1 MLLKKKYGVKLLF
14 VALLVLPWVQAIG
27 QQKGEE
33 LFIEDSFYLNGL
45 EQKIMTAVKQQKPKT
60 ISQIQIETKFL
71 VDDQSV
77 SLSLPTTNNSKILS
91 PEEIYAQNKSAVL
104 IVGRLN
110 HANPELAP
118 MADPIA
124 TAFFISEDGIA
135 VTNRHVFGEMIYSKK
150 SVDSLKLSKDSSLY
164 YVQNFEGEIFTID
177 KILAYSASNDV
188 LIFKVNTGNKK
199 VSFIPLGDP
208 LPVGSKVFVIAHP
221 EQNYYFLSE
230 GIVAKNSKLVN
241 PANPKQRQWR
251 MTITADYAV
260 GSSGGP
266 IINSS
271 GNLVG
276 IVSSTSNIYGSKTE
290 KIPLQMV
297 LKNAIS
303 VIAIKE
309 LFKP

>member
-14 VALLVLPWVQAIG
+14 VVLLVLPWVQAIG

-33 LFIEDSFYLNGL
+33 LFKEDSFYLNGL
-45 EQKIMTAVKQQKPKT
+45 EQKIMTAVKEQKAKT
-60 ISQIQIETKFL
+60 ISQIQIETKTLF
-71 VDDQSV
+71 DDQPV

-150 SVDSLKLSKDSSLY
+150 SVDSLMLSKDSSLY
-164 YVQNFEGEIFTID
+164 YVQNSEGDIYTID

-199 VSFIPLGDP
+199 VSFIPLDDP
-208 LPVGSKVFVIAHP
+208 LAVGSKVFVIAHP
-221 EQNYYFLSE
+221 EKNYYFLSE

-266 IINSS
+266 IMNSS